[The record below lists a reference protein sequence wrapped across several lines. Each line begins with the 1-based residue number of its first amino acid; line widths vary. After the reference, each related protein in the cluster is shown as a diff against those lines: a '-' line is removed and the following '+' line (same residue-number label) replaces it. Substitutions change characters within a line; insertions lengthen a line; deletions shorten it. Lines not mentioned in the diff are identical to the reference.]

1 MAWITFY
8 QRLWERKLDGLE
20 MYFTLRKGDTK

>member
-8 QRLWERKLDGLE
+8 QRLWERRLDGLDA
-20 MYFTLRKGDTK
+20 YFTLKKGTEE